1 MLKSDL
7 CNVSSVYNINDPL
20 GLRLLTRL
28 MIGLSHRHS
37 SAFEHRFRH
46 NFQDSVNPL
55 YNYSIEVESASLKM
69 SGNILLEG
77 NCEPQKI

>member
-1 MLKSDL
+1 
-7 CNVSSVYNINDPL
+7 
-20 GLRLLTRL
+20 

-37 SAFEHRFRH
+37 SESEHRFRH

-55 YNYSIEVESASLKM
+55 YNYGLEVESTSLKT

-77 NCEPQKI
+77 NYEPQKI